1 MFRMSAKEFKNQKN
15 KVHST
20 RKSSSI
26 CKNNSETKIRLPK
39 IQKVQ
44 GVRRNSCSTLFEG
57 SFIIEVK
64 INGKTRADID
74 NILKGVLDSL
84 NGIAYK
90 DDRQCVDA
98 RVYRSRD

>member
-1 MFRMSAKEFKNQKN
+1 MFKMSAKEFKNQKN

-20 RKSSSI
+20 RKSSTL
-26 CKNNSETKIRLPK
+26 CKDNAETKIRLPK

-44 GVRRNSCSTLFEG
+44 GVRRSSCSTLFEG
-57 SFIIEVK
+57 SFRIAVK

-74 NILKGVLDSL
+74 NILKGVLDAL

-98 RVYRSRD
+98 RVYRGRD